1 MIVRALNP
9 TTGDWTFGQG
19 KNNYLSGVP
28 AIEQSIKT
36 RLSSFL
42 GDCFFAT
49 TAGIDWFNLLG
60 SKQIL
65 QLRLA
70 IATTILNTDNVSGIV
85 ELKVTLDLLRELKVQ
100 YTVTTNFEN
109 LNLGTATISDT
120 LNFLLTEGGDVIT
133 TEGGAGLTI

>member
-9 TTGDWTFGQG
+9 VTGDWTFGQG
-19 KNNYLSGVP
+19 KNNYLSSVP
-28 AIEQSIKT
+28 AIQQSIKT

-49 TAGIDWFNLLG
+49 DSGIDWFNLLG
-60 SKQIL
+60 TKQIL

-70 IATTILNTDNVSGIV
+70 IATTILNTPNVSGII
-85 ELKVTLDLLRELKVQ
+85 ELLVTLDAVRELTVQ
-100 YTVTTNFEN
+100 YTVTTNFSDI
-109 LNLGTATISDT
+109 NLGTGTISET
-120 LNFLLTEGGDVIT
+120 LNLLLTEGGDVIT